1 MFSAITAYSFGVRS
15 NPYKCKCK
23 ALSLNK
29 RAENA
34 SFLKGLG
41 RDLVA
46 NNM

>member
-1 MFSAITAYSFGVRS
+1 MCNYSVYDSFGVRS
-15 NPYKCKCK
+15 NPYKCKYK

-29 RAENA
+29 PAENA
-34 SFLKGLG
+34 SLLKGLG